1 MYRLFYNHQALKDV
15 LIIVIDP
22 EARVLKSEA
31 HHDVV
36 ALYGENDKLVGYNIF
51 HIDDVLKIKANG
63 AIFTPDA
70 KLLEVINSL
79 LEREGL
85 SALPETKDS
94 GYRVAKVLST
104 EEHPLDEKA
113 LILKLQCGE
122 KTYETVSSLKGIK
135 EGSMV
140 VVALDGTIL
149 YDGSVYHAAV
159 IKNINNDVK
168 VLSPIELKFEGS
180 EKEAFLL
187 DEDPSFKEGED
198 FFVR

>member
-1 MYRLFYNHQALKDV
+1 MYRLFYNHPALKDV

-22 EARVLKSEA
+22 EARVLKSET
-31 HHDVV
+31 HNNVV

-51 HIDDVLKIKANG
+51 HIDDVMKIKANG
-63 AIFTPDA
+63 VIFVPDA

-85 SALPETKDS
+85 APLPEIKDS

-122 KTYETVSSLKGIK
+122 KTYETVSNLKGIE

-149 YDGSVYHAAV
+149 FDGSVYHAAV
-159 IKNINNDVK
+159 IKNIYNDVK
-168 VLSPIELKFEGS
+168 VLSPVELRLEGS
-180 EKEAFLL
+180 MKDAFLL
-187 DEDPSFKEGED
+187 DDDPSFKDGED
-198 FFVR
+198 FFIR

>member
-1 MYRLFYNHQALKDV
+1 MYRLFYNHPALKDV

-22 EARVLKSEA
+22 EARVLKSET
-31 HHDVV
+31 HNNVV

-51 HIDDVLKIKANG
+51 HIDDVMKIKANG
-63 AIFTPDA
+63 VIFVPDA

-85 SALPETKDS
+85 APLPEIKDS
-94 GYRVAKVLST
+94 GYRVAEVLST

-122 KTYETVSSLKGIK
+122 KTYETVSNLKGIE

-149 YDGSVYHAAV
+149 FDGSVYHAAV

-168 VLSPIELKFEGS
+168 VLSPVELRLEGS
-180 EKEAFLL
+180 MKDAFLL
-187 DEDPSFKEGED
+187 DDDPSFKDGED
-198 FFVR
+198 FFIR